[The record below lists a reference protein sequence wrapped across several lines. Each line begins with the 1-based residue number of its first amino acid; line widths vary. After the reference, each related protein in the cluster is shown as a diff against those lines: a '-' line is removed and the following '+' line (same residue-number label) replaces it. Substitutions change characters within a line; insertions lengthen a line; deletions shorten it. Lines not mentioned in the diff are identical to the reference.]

1 MRVLPPVVE
10 SEDEEDEEE
19 GEVLSLL
26 FFLEPLLP
34 PFLAEGGTGRM

>member
-10 SEDEEDEEE
+10 SEDEEDEE